1 MRRPAFKR
9 LLPGG
14 EPQRKAGRGQA
25 GSPLISRLVARAC
38 HALSAVR
45 RAARWACLG
54 GVLLAGM
61 LQAAQAQTGSA
72 QTGSAQMG
80 SAAASPPTVARRPV
94 VAVVL
99 GGGGARGAAHVG
111 VLRVLERAGVPI
123 DIITGTSAGAIVG
136 GLYAAGQT
144 PDQIE
149 DTLRTI
155 DWDATLTDRP
165 PRSRRVQNSRS
176 DERVM
181 ISREVAGVS
190 ELEVRAPSA
199 LVQGQQFD
207 FILRNLTLPV
217 QRITDFD
224 RLRVRFRAVATD
236 AATGDPV
243 VLGGGDLARVIRASM
258 SVPAVF
264 AGVDINGRLLIDGAV
279 SNNLPISVAI
289 EMGADIVIAVDI
301 STPLRPREQ
310 LGSLLAMMDQMTG
323 FLTARNTA
331 DQISRLRAVDLLLRP
346 QVDGLSTS
354 DFSQAHEAV
363 ELGERAASQSI
374 RRLEEIALL
383 ARANSAP
390 QPVVAGVTAGA
401 AQVLPVIGFV
411 RFENPSSLRDE
422 VLRAK
427 LGDLLGRPLDLDAL
441 KLGLDRIYATEAF
454 ESVRYRLD
462 EEGERTGLV
471 VSVTPR
477 SWGRDA
483 LNFGLRMAAERRRG
497 AEFDFGVAYEARA
510 INELNGKWRTELQ
523 LGQSTLVATEIYQPL
538 DPAEYWFVNAR
549 IGASDTL
556 RKRYINNQPVSEYGI
571 TRKGVQAAFGANVD
585 RYGDVRVGIRRSF
598 GNTRL
603 ALGESD
609 PYPRYQFD
617 EASVFASTEFENLDS
632 IRFPRSGAR
641 LLLISSH
648 SLPRLG
654 ASADYRQFEARA
666 TAARSWSAH
675 TLIGQANVGLTTRGS
690 SPLEAQFSMGGLF
703 TMPGYN
709 LDSLIGQQLVHS
721 SLTYMY
727 SFGRVA
733 LLPVYLG
740 ASWHAGNVRDERSA
754 IQGSRL
760 LQGRA
765 VFAGT
770 DTLIGPIYLGL
781 GASPGAGSAVYLNL
795 GQSAF

>member
-1 MRRPAFKR
+1 MA
-9 LLPGG
+9 
-14 EPQRKAGRGQA
+14 
-25 GSPLISRLVARAC
+25 
-38 HALSAVR
+38 
-45 RAARWACLG
+45 
-54 GVLLAGM
+54 M
-61 LQAAQAQTGSA
+61 LQATQAQPGSTQA
-72 QTGSAQMG
+72 QSGPMQFSAAPALARSTSATDPLS
-80 SAAASPPTVARRPV
+80 SAAAPTSPPLARRPV

-123 DIITGTSAGAIVG
+123 DIVTGTSAGAIVG
-136 GLYAAGQT
+136 GLYAAGQS

-149 DTLRTI
+149 ETLRGI
-155 DWDATLTDRP
+155 DWDATLSDQP
-165 PRSRRVQNSRS
+165 PRSRRVQNSRA

-217 QRITDFD
+217 QRVTDFD

-258 SVPAVF
+258 AVPAVF

-331 DQISRLRAVDLLLRP
+331 DQIARLRAVDLLLRP
-346 QVDGLSTS
+346 QLDGLATS
-354 DFSQAHEAV
+354 DFSQAHQAV
-363 ELGERAASQSI
+363 QLGERAAAQAI
-374 RRLEEIALL
+374 HRIEEIAAL
-383 ARANSAP
+383 ARVDTARQPASASP
-390 QPVVAGVTAGA
+390 TAGTA
-401 AQVLPVIGFV
+401 PVLPVIRFV
-411 RFENPSSLRDE
+411 RFENPSSLRDD

-427 LGDLLGRPLDLDAL
+427 LGDLLDRPLDLDRL

-462 EEGERTGLV
+462 EDGERTGLV

-523 LGQSTLVATEIYQPL
+523 LGQSTLLATEIYQPL

-549 IGASDTL
+549 LGASDTL
-556 RKRYINNQPVSEYGI
+556 RKRYVNNQAVSEYGI
-571 TRKGVQAAFGANVD
+571 ARTGVLAALGANVD
-585 RYGDVRVGIRRSF
+585 RYGDVRTGFRRYVGH
-598 GNTRL
+598 TRL
-603 ALGESD
+603 AVGERD

-617 EASVFASTEFENLDS
+617 EASIFVSTEFENLDS
-632 IRFPRSGAR
+632 IRFPRSGGR
-641 LLLISSH
+641 LLLIRTH
-648 SLPRLG
+648 SLPHLG

-666 TAARSWSAH
+666 TVARSWSAH
-675 TLIGQANVGLTTRGS
+675 TLIGQANVGLTTGGS
-690 SPLEAQFSMGGLF
+690 APLEAQFSMGGLF

-709 LDSLIGQQLVHS
+709 IDSLLGQQLVHS

-727 SFGRVA
+727 SFGRVG

-740 ASWHAGNVRDERSA
+740 ASWHAGNVREERSA
-754 IQGSRL
+754 VQGSRL

-770 DTLIGPIYLGL
+770 DTLIGPIYLGV
-781 GASPGAGSAVYLNL
+781 GASPGVGSALYLNL

>member
-1 MRRPAFKR
+1 M
-9 LLPGG
+9 
-14 EPQRKAGRGQA
+14 
-25 GSPLISRLVARAC
+25 
-38 HALSAVR
+38 
-45 RAARWACLG
+45 
-54 GVLLAGM
+54 
-61 LQAAQAQTGSA
+61 
-72 QTGSAQMG
+72 
-80 SAAASPPTVARRPV
+80 

-111 VLRVLERAGVPI
+111 VLRELERAGVPI
-123 DIITGTSAGAIVG
+123 DIVAGTSAGAIVG

-149 DTLRTI
+149 ETLRGI

-165 PRSRRVQNSRS
+165 PRSRRVQNSRA

-217 QRITDFD
+217 QQITDFD

-243 VLGGGDLARVIRASM
+243 VLGGGDLARAIRASM
-258 SVPAVF
+258 AVPAVF

-301 STPLRPREQ
+301 STPLRPRDQ
-310 LGSLLAMMDQMTG
+310 LGSLIAMMDQMTG

-331 DQISRLRAVDLLLRP
+331 DQIARLRAVDVLLRP
-346 QVDGLSTS
+346 QLDGLATS
-354 DFSQAHEAV
+354 DLSQAHQAV
-363 ELGERAASQSI
+363 ELGERAAAQAKYRI
-374 RRLEEIALL
+374 EEIAAL
-383 ARANSAP
+383 ARVDTASQPASASL
-390 QPVVAGVTAGA
+390 TAETVPG
-401 AQVLPVIGFV
+401 LPVIRFV
-411 RFENPSSLRDE
+411 RFENRSSLRDD

-427 LGDLLGRPLDLDAL
+427 LGDLLDRPLDLDRL

-462 EEGERTGLV
+462 EDGERTGLV

-523 LGQSTLVATEIYQPL
+523 LGQSTRLAAEIYQPL

-549 IGASDTL
+549 VGASDTL
-556 RKRYINNQPVSEYGI
+556 RKRYVNNQAVSEYGI
-571 TRKGVQAAFGANVD
+571 ARTGVLAALGANVD
-585 RYGDVRVGIRRSF
+585 RYGDVRTGFRRYVGR
-598 GNTRL
+598 TRL
-603 ALGESD
+603 AVGERD

-617 EASVFASTEFENLDS
+617 EASVFVSTEFENLDS
-632 IRFPRSGAR
+632 IRFPRSGGR
-641 LLLISSH
+641 LLLIRTH
-648 SLPRLG
+648 SLPHLG

-666 TAARSWSAH
+666 TVARSWSAH
-675 TLIGQANVGLTTRGS
+675 TLIGQANVGLTTGGS
-690 SPLEAQFSMGGLF
+690 APLEAQFSMGGLF

-709 LDSLIGQQLVHS
+709 IDSLLGQQLVHS

-727 SFGRVA
+727 SFGRVG

-740 ASWHAGNVRDERSA
+740 ASWHAGNVREERSA
-754 IQGSRL
+754 VQGSRL

-770 DTLIGPIYLGL
+770 DTLIGLVYLGV
-781 GASPGAGSAVYLNL
+781 GASPGAGSALYLNL

>member
-72 QTGSAQMG
+72 QTGSA
-80 SAAASPPTVARRPV
+80 AASLPTVARRPV

-149 DTLRTI
+149 QTLRTI
-155 DWDATLTDRP
+155 DWDATLSDRP

-243 VLGGGDLARVIRASM
+243 VLGDGDLARVIRASM
-258 SVPAVF
+258 AVPAVF

-331 DQISRLRAVDLLLRP
+331 DQIARLRAVDLLLRP

-363 ELGERAASQSI
+363 ELGERAASQAI

-383 ARANSAP
+383 ARADSAP
-390 QPVVAGVTAGA
+390 RPVAAVTVGA
-401 AQVLPVIGFV
+401 APVLPVIGFV

-422 VLRAK
+422 VLRAR

-549 IGASDTL
+549 VGASDTL

-571 TRKGVQAAFGANVD
+571 VRKGVQAAFGANVD
-585 RYGDVRVGIRRSF
+585 RYGDVRVGVRRSF
-598 GNTRL
+598 GSTRL
-603 ALGESD
+603 AVGESD

-617 EASVFASTEFENLDS
+617 EASIFASTEFENLDS

-675 TLIGQANVGLTTRGS
+675 TLIGQANVGLTTRGT

-727 SFGRVA
+727 SFGRVV

-754 IQGSRL
+754 TQGSRL